1 MSVCATGA
9 GQYYCVECSKYFMNQ
24 DVLDQ
29 HKLSKSHKQRVK
41 RLLKDKPWTTEDAR
55 VIGVDNGK
63 PLGRAPKP
71 VQFADSPALA
81 YQNGAKPLT
90 PSEAA
95 ARISSEQVEM
105 DDEDVDDDE
114 EEEQEEEEEAPAKQQ
129 QKKKKKGSAAAA
141 ASDDDDDDEGLVF

>member
-1 MSVCATGA
+1 MIFLGVVCDIGA

-24 DVLDQ
+24 DVLDK
-29 HKLSKSHKQRVK
+29 HKLSKSHKQRCK

-71 VQFADSPALA
+71 VQFANSPALA
-81 YQNGAKPLT
+81 YQGGAKPLA

-95 ARISSEQVEM
+95 AKEQLHDEM
-105 DDEDVDDDE
+105 EDEVDDEPEESHDKSE
-114 EEEQEEEEEAPAKQQ
+114 EEENEE
-129 QKKKKKGSAAAA
+129 
-141 ASDDDDDDEGLVF
+141 DEGEEDLVF